1 MENSKHTYEKWYN
14 IFAEYDRSYK
24 RWEGRADKI
33 LKRYRDDSRTQNNPN
48 ARFNILFS
56 NVQTITPAIF
66 ARLPRPD
73 VSRRFRDNDPVGRVA
88 SMILERALEYELEH
102 YSDYKSAMES
112 AVFDR
117 LIGGRGT
124 AWVRYEP
131 HIVAGDTPEDGVQ
144 VTEDIDEA
152 DETVG
157 GLENES
163 QERIEYECAPID
175 YVHWRDFGHSVAR
188 TWEEVTAVWRKV
200 YMNRDAL
207 VERFGE
213 ELGYKI
219 PLDTKPED
227 SKTYAKTQD
236 MQYQALIHEVWDK
249 ETGTALWISKSLGKI
264 LDERPDPLQL
274 ENFWP
279 CPKPL
284 YSNITTENLEPIPD
298 FTMYQDQAREL
309 DTLADRIDGL
319 INALKVRGV
328 YDASSSE
335 LSRLFSEGENN
346 TLIPVKNWMAFA
358 EKQGLK
364 GAIDLVDIA
373 PFATALMNCYQAMEQ
388 VKGQI
393 YEIMGI
399 ADIQRGQTDPNET
412 LGAQIIK
419 SNNASG
425 RLKTMQHRVVDFATT
440 LLCIKAQI
448 ICNHFTDETIVKI
461 SGADQLSE
469 QDKMLV
475 PQALQLLK
483 SESAKNFR
491 IEVTSDSMIYQ
502 DEQQEKQN
510 RMEFLQAVGGFLT
523 QAIPAAQATP
533 ELTPM
538 LIEMLKFG
546 VTAFK
551 VGKQLEG
558 MIDETADKFREQ
570 AKAMEGQPKPPTP
583 DEIKAQTEMQKVQA
597 QSQARMQ
604 EMQFQAQIEQQ
615 KLQAEMELERNK
627 QELQAQETRAR
638 MQMEVER
645 NRQDAEMEMKLAQ
658 MKMMTERNTQL
669 LLSYVN
675 NGAKVE
681 LERVKAGLDTGE
693 GYVAEYDRDEDMAKA
708 MEHPLSPIVNT
719 IQQGNQQ
726 MTQTLGALIGQLQAQ
741 HEASNRP
748 KQVIRDEAGKIV
760 GVQ

>member
-1 MENSKHTYEKWYN
+1 MENSSKHTYENWYN
-14 IFAEYDRSYK
+14 EIASYERTFK
-24 RWEGRADKI
+24 KWEGRADKI

-48 ARFNILFS
+48 ARFNILYS
-56 NVQTITPAIF
+56 NVQTVIPAIF

-73 VSRRFRDNDPVGRVA
+73 VSRRFRDNDPIGRVA
-88 SMILERALEYELEH
+88 SMMLERALEYELEH
-102 YSDYKSAMES
+102 YTDYKSAMDS
-112 AVFDR
+112 VVFDR
-117 LIGGRGT
+117 MIGGRGT

-131 HIVAGDTPEDGVQ
+131 HIVAGEGTPEDGVQ
-144 VTEDIDEA
+144 ITEDIDEA
-152 DETVG
+152 DESVE

-207 VERFGE
+207 VNRFGE
-213 ELGYKI
+213 ELGYQI
-219 PLDTKPED
+219 PLDSTPHD
-227 SKTYAKTQD
+227 SKTYAQQQD
-236 MQYQALIHEVWDK
+236 MAMQATIYEIWDK

-284 YSNITTENLEPIPD
+284 FANLTTENLEPIPD
-298 FTMYQDQAREL
+298 FVMYQDQAREL
-309 DTLADRIDGL
+309 DTLSDRIDGL

-335 LSRLFSEGENN
+335 LQRLFSEGENN
-346 TLIPVKNWMAFA
+346 TLIPVHNWMAFA
-358 EKQGLK
+358 EKQGMK
-364 GAIDLVDIA
+364 GAIDLVDIT
-373 PFATALMNCYQAMEQ
+373 PFAQALAQCYQAMEQ

-393 YEIMGI
+393 YELMGI

-419 SNNASG
+419 SNNAAG
-425 RLKTMQHRVVDFATT
+425 RLKTMQNHVVQFATT
-440 LLCIKAQI
+440 LLNIKAQI
-448 ICNHFTDETIVKI
+448 ICNHFSEDTILKI
-461 SGADQLSE
+461 SGADQLSD

-475 PQALQLLK
+475 PQALELLK
-483 SESAKNFR
+483 QESAKNFR

-502 DEQQEKQN
+502 DEQQEKAD
-510 RMEFLQAVGGFLT
+510 RMAFLQAMGAFFQ
-523 QAIPAAQATP
+523 QAVPMATAVP
-533 ELTPM
+533 ETTPM
-538 LIEMLKFG
+538 LMEMLKFA

-551 VGKQLEG
+551 AGKQLEG
-558 MIDETADKFREQ
+558 IIDETADKFREQ
-570 AKAMEGQPKPPTP
+570 AKAQEGQPKPPTP
-583 DEIKAQTEMQKVQA
+583 EVQKMQMQA
-597 QSQARMQ
+597 QLEQQKMQAQMQ
-604 EMQFQAQIEQQ
+604 LETQKMQAQIE
-615 KLQAEMELERNK
+615 MERAK
-627 QELQAQETRAR
+627 QEYQSQETQVR
-638 MQMEVER
+638 MQMEMER
-645 NRQDAEMEMKLAQ
+645 DAAEREMEMKMAQ

-669 LLSYVN
+669 LLAYVN

-681 LERVKAGLDTGE
+681 VAQISAGVNGGE
-693 GYVAEYDRDEDMAKA
+693 GLPQAYDLDEDMAKA
-708 MEHPLSPIVNT
+708 MEHPMQPIANA

-726 MTQTLGALIGQLQAQ
+726 TAEMIAQLADTINQNQT
-741 HEASNRP
+741 RP
-748 KQVIRDEAGKIV
+748 KQVIRGADGKII

>member
-1 MENSKHTYEKWYN
+1 MAETKHSYEKWYK
-14 IFAEYDRSYK
+14 IIGSYEKSFK

-33 LKRYRDDSRTQNNPN
+33 LKRYRDDARTQNNPN
-48 ARFNILFS
+48 ARFNILYS
-56 NVQTITPAIF
+56 NVQTVTPAIF

-88 SMILERALEYELEH
+88 SMMLERALEYELEH
-102 YSDYKSAMES
+102 YTDYKSAMSS

-117 LIGGRGT
+117 MIGGRGT

-131 HIVAGDTPEDGVQ
+131 HIVADSTPTLGMPEDGVQ

-152 DETVG
+152 DESRE

-163 QERIEYECAPID
+163 QERIEYECAPVD
-175 YVHWRDFGHSVAR
+175 YVHWRDFGHTVAR

-213 ELGYKI
+213 ELGYQI
-219 PLDTKPED
+219 PLDTTPQD
-227 SKTYAKTQD
+227 SKTYAHQQD
-236 MQYQALIHEVWDK
+236 MNSQALIYEIWDK
-249 ETGTALWISKSLGKI
+249 ETGTALWVSKSMGKI

-284 YSNITTENLEPIPD
+284 YANLTTENLEPIPD
-298 FTMYQDQAREL
+298 FTMYQDQAKEL

-328 YDASSSE
+328 YDASAPE
-335 LSRLFSEGENN
+335 LARLFSEGENN
-346 TLIPVKNWMAFA
+346 SLIPVKNWMAFA
-358 EKQGLK
+358 EKQGMK

-373 PFATALMNCYQAMEQ
+373 PIAQALTYAYQAMDQ
-388 VKGQI
+388 VKSQI

-425 RLKTMQHRVVDFATT
+425 RLKNMQHNVVDFATT

-448 ICNHFTDETIVKI
+448 ICNHFTEETIVKI
-461 SGADQLSE
+461 SGAEQLSD
-469 QDKMLV
+469 QDKMYI
-475 PQALQLLK
+475 PQALELLK

-502 DEQQEKQN
+502 DEQQEKLN

-538 LIEMLKFG
+538 LVEMLKFG

-551 VGKQLEG
+551 AGKQLEG
-558 MIDETADKFREQ
+558 IIDETADKFREQ
-570 AKAMEGQPKPPTP
+570 AKMAEGQPKPPTP
-583 DEIKAQTEMQKVQA
+583 EVQKLQMQA
-597 QSQARMQ
+597 QLEQQ
-604 EMQFQAQIEQQ
+604 KMQFQSQLEQQ
-615 KLQAEMELERNK
+615 KMQNQIEMERAK
-627 QELQAQETRAR
+627 QEYQSQETQLR
-638 MQMEVER
+638 MQLEEQR
-645 NRQDAEMEMKLAQ
+645 NAQDREMEMRMAQ
-658 MKMMTERNTQL
+658 MKMMTERNTQVL
-669 LLSYVN
+669 LAHIN
-675 NGAKVE
+675 NGAKIEVARIGADE
-681 LERVKAGLDTGE
+681 SNGE
-693 GYVAEYDRDEDMAKA
+693 QAYFTEEDMAKS
-708 MEHPLSPIVNT
+708 MEHPLQPIADA
-719 IQQGNQQ
+719 ISQGNQQ
-726 MTQTLGALIGQLQAQ
+726 IAQTMGALVDTINY
-741 HEASNRP
+741 HHNKP
-748 KQVIRDEAGKIV
+748 KTIVRGPDGKV
-760 GVQ
+760 MGVQ

>member
-1 MENSKHTYEKWYN
+1 MENSSKHTYEKWYN
-14 IFAEYDRSYK
+14 TIAAYERTYK
-24 RWEGRADKI
+24 KWEGRADKI

-48 ARFNILFS
+48 ARFNILYS
-56 NVQTITPAIF
+56 NVQTVIPAIF

-88 SMILERALEYELEH
+88 SMMLERALEFELEH
-102 YSDYKSAMES
+102 YTDYKSAMDS
-112 AVFDR
+112 VVFDR
-117 LIGGRGT
+117 MIGGRGT

-131 HIVAGDTPEDGVQ
+131 HIVADEKGMPEDGFQ
-144 VTEDIDEA
+144 VSEDIDEV
-152 DETVG
+152 DESKE

-163 QERIEYECAPID
+163 PERIEYECVPID

-188 TWEEVTAVWRKV
+188 TWEEVTSVWRKV
-200 YMNRDAL
+200 YMNRNAL

-213 ELGYKI
+213 ELGYQI
-219 PLDTKPED
+219 PLDSTPSD
-227 SKTYAKTQD
+227 GKTYAHQQD
-236 MQYQALIHEVWDK
+236 AAEQAVIYEIWDK
-249 ETGTALWISKSLGKI
+249 ESGTALWISKSLGKI

-284 YSNITTENLEPIPD
+284 YSNLTTENLEPIPD
-298 FTMYQDQAREL
+298 FVMYQDQAKEL

-335 LSRLFSEGENN
+335 LQRLFSEGENN
-346 TLIPVKNWMAFA
+346 TLIPVHNWMAFA
-358 EKQGLK
+358 EKQGMK

-373 PFATALMNCYQAMEQ
+373 PFANALMSCYQAMEQ

-419 SNNASG
+419 SNNAAG
-425 RLKTMQHRVVDFATT
+425 RLKTMQNHVVQFATT
-440 LLCIKAQI
+440 LLSIKAQI
-448 ICNHFTDETIVKI
+448 ICNHFSEDTIIKI

-469 QDKMLV
+469 QDKALV

-510 RMEFLQAVGGFLT
+510 RVEFLTAVSQFVQTALPVGQAV
-523 QAIPAAQATP
+523 P
-533 ELTPM
+533 ELVPLFM
-538 LIEMLKFG
+538 EMLKFG

-551 VGKQLEG
+551 AGKQIEG
-558 MIDETADKFREQ
+558 LIDETADKFREQ
-570 AKAMEGQPKPPTP
+570 AKMQEGQPKPPSP
-583 DEIKAQTEMQKVQA
+583 EVQKLQMQA
-597 QSQARMQ
+597 QLEQQ
-604 EMQFQAQIEQQ
+604 KMQFQSQLEQQ
-615 KLQAEMELERNK
+615 KMQANIEMERAK
-627 QELQAQETRAR
+627 QEYQSQETQVR
-638 MQMEVER
+638 MQMEMER
-645 NRQDAEMEMKLAQ
+645 DAAEREMEMKMAQ
-658 MKMMTERNTQL
+658 MKLMTERNTQL
-669 LLSYVN
+669 LLAYVN

-681 LERVKAGLDTGE
+681 VAQISAGASMGDGLPE
-693 GYVAEYDRDEDMAKA
+693 KYDMEEDMAKA
-708 MEHPLSPIVNT
+708 MEHPLAPIANA

-726 MTQTLGALIGQLQAQ
+726 TAEMIAQLADNINQSQ
-741 HEASNRP
+741 NRP
-748 KQVIRDEAGKIV
+748 KQVIRGADGKII